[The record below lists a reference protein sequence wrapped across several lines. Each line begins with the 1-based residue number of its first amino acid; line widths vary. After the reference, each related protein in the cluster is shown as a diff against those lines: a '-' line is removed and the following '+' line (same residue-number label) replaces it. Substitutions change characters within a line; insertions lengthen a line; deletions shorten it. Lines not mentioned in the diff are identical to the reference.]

1 MTLSR
6 DSGENAGASEP
17 VLTDAVLLVEDGRLD
32 PKPLLASTASGSFS
46 LGVLPTGRRPFL
58 RVCGRG

>member
-17 VLTDAVLLVEDGRLD
+17 GLTDAVLLVEDGRSIRNL
-32 PKPLLASTASGSFS
+32 
-46 LGVLPTGRRPFL
+46 
-58 RVCGRG
+58 C